1 MTRPV
6 KYSGPY
12 PNTPACRIRRGLQH
26 SGLSDMGNLQFSP
39 ILPVLALLIS
49 HLLTL
54 HLLSAS
60 SPTSSSRQPHLLAN
74 LTFSPTSPFQ
84 LASHPR
90 QPCPPANLVS
100 SPTSPPRQP
109 RLPANLVSPPTE
121 SPRQRLP
128 TTPVS
133 LQAPRLTNV
142 F

>member
-74 LTFSPTSPFQ
+74 LTFSPTSPSHQ
-84 LASHPR
+84 LPLFNYLPIHP
-90 QPCPPANLVS
+90 NLVPP
-100 SPTSPPRQP
+100 PTSSPRQP
-109 RLPANLVSPPTE
+109 RLPA
-121 SPRQRLP
+121 
-128 TTPVS
+128 
-133 LQAPRLTNV
+133 
-142 F
+142 